1 MSKLEMFAKASGYGL
16 AFHGPVLIQLW
27 QEGTPDQ
34 GAMKAVEAAEALS
47 RQQHTKVGSLIIVTE
62 HASLPSPRAR
72 SILADLPSRLG
83 RASGVALVREGE
95 GFRSAAVRA
104 VMTGIMMFSREPV
117 PHQIFA
123 SIDDAIAWLC
133 GLVDASPGPLAE
145 SLATLRAEFT

>member
-72 SILADLPSRLG
+72 SILADLPSRARRGGLPLG
-83 RASGVALVREGE
+83 RGAGR
-95 GFRSAAVRA
+95 
-104 VMTGIMMFSREPV
+104 
-117 PHQIFA
+117 
-123 SIDDAIAWLC
+123 DDRHHD
-133 GLVDASPGPLAE
+133 VLAG
-145 SLATLRAEFT
+145 AGTAPDLRKQR